1 MSRTFPIPTRK
12 APPRYE
18 YAPPRRRRVWQHLGA
33 LVGLIALIVVVGAVL
48 LAPWLSAHD
57 PLAMDPPA
65 QLQPPSLWHPAGT
78 DLFGRDVLSRLLF
91 GGRISL
97 LVGAVAVLIGSL
109 PGTLLG
115 LLAGYY
121 GGRLDGLVMAITDI
135 LLAFPGIL
143 LAMAIVSVTGNRLSN
158 VILAVGIAEMPGYT
172 RLARGQVLAACRQPY
187 VRSAIT
193 VGCRPA
199 RVIFRHVL
207 PNVLQPLVVMATLGI
222 GWAILNASALSF
234 LGLGV
239 QPPSPEWGA
248 MLREGRNFLREA
260 PWVAAFPGLA
270 LALVVLAVN
279 LLGDALRDAL
289 DPRLTSGYH
298 SSRHAWR
305 PFAWPAGR
313 KVLESGGMGKEV
325 MRSSSEP

>member
-1 MSRTFPIPTRK
+1 
-12 APPRYE
+12 
-18 YAPPRRRRVWQHLGA
+18 
-33 LVGLIALIVVVGAVL
+33 VGLIVLVVVAGAVL
-48 LAPWLSAHD
+48 LAPWLSGLD
-57 PLAMDPPA
+57 PLLMDPPA
-65 QLQPPSLWHPAGT
+65 QLQPPSLRHPAGT
-78 DLFGRDVLSRLLF
+78 DVFGRDVLSRLLY

-115 LLAGYY
+115 LLAGYH
-121 GGRLDGLVMAITDI
+121 GGRVDAVVMAVTDI

-158 VILAVGIAEMPGYT
+158 VILAVGLAEMPGYT
-172 RLARGQVLAACRQPY
+172 RLARGQVLAARRQPY
-187 VRSAIT
+187 VRAAVT
-193 VGCRPA
+193 VGCGPA

-207 PNVLQPLVVMATLGI
+207 PNVLQPLVVMASLSI

-260 PWVAAFPGLA
+260 PWVAGFPGLA

-289 DPRLTSGYH
+289 DPR
-298 SSRHAWR
+298 
-305 PFAWPAGR
+305 PAGGYLPPR
-313 KVLESGGMGKEV
+313 EERHPFTWTRGEKVLESGGTRKEV
-325 MRSSSEP
+325 TETPIEH

>member
-1 MSRTFPIPTRK
+1 MSRAFPIPTRK

-18 YAPPRRRRVWQHLGA
+18 YAPPRRRRVWQHSGA
-33 LVGLIALIVVVGAVL
+33 LVGLIVLILVAGAAL
-48 LAPWLSAHD
+48 LAPWLSKYD
-57 PLAMDPPA
+57 PLAMNPPA
-65 QLQPPSLWHPAGT
+65 QLQPPSLQHPAGT
-78 DLFGRDVLSRLLF
+78 DLFGRDVLSRLLH

-109 PGTLLG
+109 PGSLLG
-115 LLAGYY
+115 LLAGYH
-121 GGRLDGLVMAITDI
+121 GGRVDALVMGVTDI

-143 LAMAIVSVTGNRLSN
+143 LAMAIVSVSGNRLSN
-158 VILAVGIAEMPGYT
+158 VILAVGIAEMPSYT
-172 RLARGQVLAACRQPY
+172 RLARGQVLAARRQPY
-187 VRSAIT
+187 VRAAIT
-193 VGCRPA
+193 VGCGPA

-207 PNVLQPLVVMATLGI
+207 PNVLQPLVVMATLSI
-222 GWAILNASALSF
+222 GWTILNASALSF

-248 MLREGRNFLREA
+248 MLREGRNFLGEA

-289 DPRLTSGYH
+289 DRRPATGYLPPKDTWWRL
-298 SSRHAWR
+298 
-305 PFAWPAGR
+305 AWPKR
-313 KVLESGGMGKEV
+313 EKVLESPGVGKEV
-325 MRSSSEP
+325 IALPSDQ